1 MDLDYSEK
9 LIILNILDDIIEDK
23 THEINGIIYHMED
36 EIKVFGEKIV
46 KEDIDRLKAKIKEL
60 EDIKRKIGQ

>member
-9 LIILNILDDIIEDK
+9 LIILSLLDDIIEDK
-23 THEINGIIYHMED
+23 THEMNDIIYHMED
-36 EIKVFGEKIV
+36 EIKAFGEKIV

-60 EDIKRKIGQ
+60 ENIKRKIEQ

>member
-1 MDLDYSEK
+1 MDLNYSEK

-23 THEINGIIYHMED
+23 THEINDIIYHMED

-46 KEDIDRLKAKIKEL
+46 KEDIDRLKARIKEL

>member
-23 THEINGIIYHMED
+23 THEINDIIYHMED

-46 KEDIDRLKAKIKEL
+46 KEDIDRLKARIKEL